1 MEKFDDEFFNE
12 IDIIYHNILSELD
25 EASMQDSAQPAHLNR
40 RITLK
45 EITDVIKNQQAG
57 VKSLDRDNFHP
68 KMFKHL
74 SNKAMKLMCK
84 VFNTC
89 FSTGSWVWE
98 ESDVIFLKKDG
109 KDTYASPGSYRPIS
123 ITSYIGKLLEKI
135 LVNRIHKHQ
144 LIEMLY
150 DEDQEGFFQLR
161 NTIRYLN
168 RLNLGIKQD
177 IAKNYTSI
185 GLFIDLEKAFDSVWK
200 QGLIVKL
207 YNIGITGNMLKI
219 INTFLINKKI
229 SL

>member
-1 MEKFDDEFFNE
+1 M
-12 IDIIYHNILSELD
+12 
-25 EASMQDSAQPAHLNR
+25 
-40 RITLK
+40 
-45 EITDVIKNQQAG
+45 
-57 VKSLDRDNFHP
+57 DRDNFHP

-109 KDTYASPGSYRPIS
+109 KDTYASPGYYRPIS

-168 RLNLGIKQD
+168 RLGFNRAAHKHGRLLHGCPLQNSSVKGGS
-177 IAKNYTSI
+177 SI
-185 GLFIDLEKAFDSVWK
+185 E
-200 QGLIVKL
+200 
-207 YNIGITGNMLKI
+207 
-219 INTFLINKKI
+219 
-229 SL
+229 